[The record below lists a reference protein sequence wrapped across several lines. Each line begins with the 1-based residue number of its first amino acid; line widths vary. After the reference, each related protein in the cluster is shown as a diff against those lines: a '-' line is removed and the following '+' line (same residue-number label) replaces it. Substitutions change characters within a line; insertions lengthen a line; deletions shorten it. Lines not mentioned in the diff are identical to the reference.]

1 MQPGSLFDC
10 ADLACAA
17 CECGLSVIPYLAVC
31 SVLAYEHVSVLLP
44 KHTNRLQIDT
54 GTLGKSGGMGNTG
67 LTLKGVIGIKAFS
80 VQ

>member
-17 CECGLSVIPYLAVC
+17 CECTLSVIPDLAVC
-31 SVLAYEHVSVLLP
+31 SVHVSVLLP

-54 GTLGKSGGMGNTG
+54 GTLGKSGEVGNTG
-67 LTLKGVIGIKAFS
+67 LTLEGVIGIKAFS

>member
-17 CECGLSVIPYLAVC
+17 CECTLSVIPYLAVC
-31 SVLAYEHVSVLLP
+31 RVHVSVLLP
-44 KHTNRLQIDT
+44 KHMNRLQIDT
-54 GTLGKSGGMGNTG
+54 GTLGKSGEVGNTG
-67 LTLKGVIGIKAFS
+67 LTLEGVIGIKAFS